1 MVILNVIQFKES
13 DLHDKTYLY
22 DNWNIHNWIVRLQ
35 CPLIIMLL
43 KQLTIFW
50 LLDLKCFPRSYSLS
64 LDRYTSLLKTFPRCI
79 TIFFSATGCGRSLG
93 MTTGDIKDYQIE
105 TSSNYKDIH
114 QSRAMQGIEGWCS
127 SATDM
132 NRWLMVS

>member
-1 MVILNVIQFKES
+1 MSTDNYASQTINYILVTWFKMFS
-13 DLHDKTYLY
+13 PFVFIVSWSLY
-22 DNWNIHNWIVRLQ
+22 FTIKNIPPVHYN
-35 CPLIIMLL
+35 
-43 KQLTIFW
+43 
-50 LLDLKCFPRSYSLS
+50 
-64 LDRYTSLLKTFPRCI
+64 
-79 TIFFSATGCGRSLG
+79 FFSATGCGRSLG